1 MTFSF
6 RFSRFFASI
15 MALLICSCSK
25 TSDNLFTLLDADETG
40 INFNNFVEEDAENNV
55 LKYGYFYNG
64 GGMAAGDFNNDGFVD
79 LYFTGNMVADK
90 MYLNKGEKPGNT
102 PRFEDVTAQVGIK
115 HSGWKTG
122 VTVVDINN
130 DGWLDLYICRSGA
143 EDPSLRKNL
152 LYINNGTSDSN
163 QGKISFTERA
173 ADFGLD
179 DDSYSTQAAFF
190 DYDRDGDLDCFL
202 VNHSIQRY
210 AGFSATIAQFRQQ
223 PDSRY
228 GSKLLKNEK
237 NKFVDVS
244 IESGILN
251 NVLSFGL
258 GVNISDFNQDGWLDV
273 YISNDYNENDYLYLN
288 QKNGSFKESI
298 REFMGHT
305 SLFSMGTDASD
316 INNDGLTDLVTLDM
330 LPEKN
335 ERIKLTSGDDNYD
348 KYQMLIK
355 AGFHH
360 QSMRN
365 MLQLNNGNG
374 FSEVGQLAGISN
386 TDWSWSALFA
396 DFDHDG
402 LKDLFISNGY
412 ARDYTNMEFLK
423 FSTDKQVASQ
433 EGKEMPSQMEII
445 QAMPPINE
453 SNFIFKNKNGLQFE
467 KMTNNWGFDKKSQ
480 SNGAIYADLDNDG
493 DLDIVTNNI
502 NEKAFLYL
510 NNCQLKSEFGYF
522 KVGLKTTNEALKIGA
537 KVALW
542 QNGKAQYQ
550 EFQPTRGF
558 QSAMYVP
565 LVFGFSQMSKID
577 SVTVLWTN
585 GELSVMK
592 DLKGNST
599 LIVEY
604 KKSGQKQEI
613 SLISPKY
620 FEINAISFMHT
631 QPQINDFKVQP
642 LLPEMR
648 SYFGPCM
655 VKGDLN
661 GDNLEDFFIGGGKG
675 QPGEVYFQTN
685 AGFKKSKQMDLAN
698 DAKFTDSKALLFD
711 ADGDKD
717 LDLLVGSGGYELS
730 SESPLL
736 GARLYLNQNG
746 VLFKSTKFPSIL
758 LNINAL
764 ASADVDLDGDLD
776 VYLGGGCVPG
786 RFPEAQN
793 SVFLLNDG
801 LSNFTASRTFKQNS
815 LTTDALFTDLNGD
828 KNPDL
833 LVLNEWQSPLVYL
846 NKSGSLVAENSL
858 MPSFLGHVLVSAD
871 LDNDGDQDYVIGNE
885 GNNTQFNI
893 TSRNALKMYYG
904 DFSGIGNTVPLV
916 AISEDGKEYPY
927 ASRDELLDQIP
938 SLKKSFSDYS
948 SYSTATISDILTS
961 DMLKKSRILSVNE
974 LRSGVLWNEKGKLI
988 FAALPLEAQFSSIY
1002 AIAAKDVNND
1012 GKVDLILAGNY
1023 TQTRVRMG
1031 KMDANYGQVFLNKGN
1046 RQFEYLNQQKSGLNI
1061 KGDVKSLIVVNNWL
1075 LVGLNG
1081 QPLKTYQIR

>member
-1 MTFSF
+1 MTFPF

-64 GGMAAGDFNNDGFVD
+64 GGVAAGDFNNDGFVD

-122 VTVVDINN
+122 VTLVDINN

-163 QGKISFTERA
+163 QDKISFTERA

-202 VNHSIQRY
+202 VNHSIQQY

-237 NKFVDVS
+237 KKFVDVS

-453 SNFIFKNKNGLQFE
+453 SNFIFKN
-467 KMTNNWGFDKKSQ
+467 
-480 SNGAIYADLDNDG
+480 
-493 DLDIVTNNI
+493 
-502 NEKAFLYL
+502 
-510 NNCQLKSEFGYF
+510 
-522 KVGLKTTNEALKIGA
+522 
-537 KVALW
+537 
-542 QNGKAQYQ
+542 
-550 EFQPTRGF
+550 
-558 QSAMYVP
+558 
-565 LVFGFSQMSKID
+565 
-577 SVTVLWTN
+577 
-585 GELSVMK
+585 
-592 DLKGNST
+592 
-599 LIVEY
+599 
-604 KKSGQKQEI
+604 
-613 SLISPKY
+613 
-620 FEINAISFMHT
+620 
-631 QPQINDFKVQP
+631 
-642 LLPEMR
+642 
-648 SYFGPCM
+648 
-655 VKGDLN
+655 
-661 GDNLEDFFIGGGKG
+661 
-675 QPGEVYFQTN
+675 
-685 AGFKKSKQMDLAN
+685 
-698 DAKFTDSKALLFD
+698 
-711 ADGDKD
+711 
-717 LDLLVGSGGYELS
+717 
-730 SESPLL
+730 
-736 GARLYLNQNG
+736 
-746 VLFKSTKFPSIL
+746 
-758 LNINAL
+758 
-764 ASADVDLDGDLD
+764 
-776 VYLGGGCVPG
+776 
-786 RFPEAQN
+786 
-793 SVFLLNDG
+793 
-801 LSNFTASRTFKQNS
+801 
-815 LTTDALFTDLNGD
+815 
-828 KNPDL
+828 
-833 LVLNEWQSPLVYL
+833 
-846 NKSGSLVAENSL
+846 
-858 MPSFLGHVLVSAD
+858 
-871 LDNDGDQDYVIGNE
+871 
-885 GNNTQFNI
+885 
-893 TSRNALKMYYG
+893 
-904 DFSGIGNTVPLV
+904 
-916 AISEDGKEYPY
+916 
-927 ASRDELLDQIP
+927 
-938 SLKKSFSDYS
+938 
-948 SYSTATISDILTS
+948 
-961 DMLKKSRILSVNE
+961 
-974 LRSGVLWNEKGKLI
+974 
-988 FAALPLEAQFSSIY
+988 
-1002 AIAAKDVNND
+1002 
-1012 GKVDLILAGNY
+1012 
-1023 TQTRVRMG
+1023 
-1031 KMDANYGQVFLNKGN
+1031 
-1046 RQFEYLNQQKSGLNI
+1046 
-1061 KGDVKSLIVVNNWL
+1061 
-1075 LVGLNG
+1075 
-1081 QPLKTYQIR
+1081 